1 MRRGDGGVTLEGKV
15 AAITGGGSGLGAAIA
30 GGFVREGAR
39 VVLADRDAD
48 AVARVAAPL
57 GDACRTI
64 ALDVTDADAPE
75 RVVGLARSAFGR
87 LDVVVP
93 AAGIHG
99 RAPVAEITPE
109 GFDRTFAVNV
119 RAPFLLVQAAL
130 PLLEGGGAVI
140 FIGSTAATAA
150 MPGGFSAYC
159 STKGAV
165 RSLVRALAVELAP
178 LGVRVN
184 EIAPGAF
191 DTPIYDTIPPNVK
204 QGLVDMTLFPKRFGR
219 ASEFA
224 MLVEEL
230 IRNPMHNGRTYR
242 FDGGAILA
250 ANP

>member
-191 DTPIYDTIPPNVK
+191 DTPINAAFLADPAEKAAIVETTPLKRLGQPEDIVAPAVFLASDAARHVH
-204 QGLVDMTLFPKRFGR
+204 GATLV
-219 ASEFA
+219 
-224 MLVEEL
+224 V
-230 IRNPMHNGRTYR
+230 
-242 FDGGAILA
+242 DGGFTVV
-250 ANP
+250 